1 MKIGIDARFITSTP
15 RRGIGTYSINL
26 LNNLFNSFPGID
38 FYLYTYIADIENVLP
53 ISNNVFIKRLPIPTY
68 PIWEQIALP
77 LAVYRD
83 NIDILHCVGNTAP
96 IFILGKTRLII
107 TLHDVMFLQSGA
119 FIPMPVTVYQK
130 LGRLYRSI
138 IVPFVARKSKAL
150 ITVSE
155 FSKFDILNLIPG
167 TLENRVTVTYEG
179 CDPAFTTDN
188 TNFERPTTPF
198 ILSLGANDPRKNTL
212 LLVKAFLKLIEDVTI
227 PHNLVI
233 VGYKNWEGS
242 ASYKEVLNSRAAH
255 RITFLP
261 FITTAELAHL
271 YSIATVFVY
280 PSLYEGFGIPLLEA
294 FNMRC
299 PVIASSS
306 TSIPEVG
313 GDAPEYFDP
322 NNVAELTEKML
333 NVIQD
338 SSLRNAMIQRGVI
351 MALKFN
357 WDSVATRTVAVY
369 QKVYFEMRS
378 SK

>member
-1 MKIGIDARFITSTP
+1 MKIGIDARFITNNP

-26 LNNLFNSFPGID
+26 LHNLVNGFPDID
-38 FYLYTYIADIENVLP
+38 FYLYIYREDIENVLP
-53 ISNNVFIKRLPIPTY
+53 ASKNTFIKRLPIPIY
-68 PIWEQIALP
+68 PLWEQIALP
-77 LAVYRD
+77 LAAYRD
-83 NIDILHCVGNTAP
+83 NLDILHCLGNTAP
-96 IFILGKTRLII
+96 IFIAGNTCLII
-107 TLHDVMFLQSGA
+107 TLHDVMFLQSGSL
-119 FIPMPVTVYQK
+119 IPSPVTVYQK

-138 IVPFVARKSKAL
+138 IVPLVARKSRAL

-155 FSKFDILNLIPG
+155 YSKFDILNLIPG
-167 TLENRVTVTYEG
+167 TLENRIMVTYEG
-179 CDPAFTTDN
+179 CDPAFTIDDSN
-188 TNFERPTTPF
+188 SEHPTTPF
-198 ILSLGANDPRKNTL
+198 ILSLGADDPRKNTL

-242 ASYKEVLNSRAAH
+242 ASHKAVLHSSAAH
-255 RITFLP
+255 RIIFLP
-261 FITTAELAHL
+261 FITTAELADL

-322 NNVAELTEKML
+322 NNIAELTEKML
-333 NVIQD
+333 KVIQD
-338 SSLRNAMIQRGVI
+338 ASLRKAMIQRGAI